1 MTDDV
6 ASNRDRTSPDKNGD
20 DTIDAWERVG
30 PQWGRNRDRL
40 FDGFRPASSW
50 LIDHV
55 DPQPGQTIL
64 ELAAGPGET
73 GFLAAER
80 VGPTGRLISTDL
92 APSMVDAARL
102 GAEARGLGNVDCRV
116 MDAQHI
122 DLPDASVDAV
132 ISRLGLMLV
141 PEPRAAF
148 REIRRVLRPGGRL
161 AYAVLGTP
169 DRNQWLSLLIG
180 AAIEHGAAPAG
191 DNPFALGRPFGLS
204 SPEVNKELL
213 RDVGFS
219 DIQAGELSGVMS
231 FASANDYWDYQTALS
246 PPVRATIASMGPDEV
261 ASVRATLEQMLSPF
275 ESDGRYDLPT
285 LVVVV
290 VAR

>member
-1 MTDDV
+1 MTNDD
-6 ASNRDRTSPDKNGD
+6 ASNRGRTSPDENGD
-20 DTIDAWERVG
+20 DAIDAWERVG
-30 PQWGRNRDRL
+30 PQWERNRDRV
-40 FDGFRPASSW
+40 FDAFRPASSW
-50 LIDHV
+50 LIDQV

-92 APSMVDAARL
+92 APSMVDAARH
-102 GAEARGLGNVDCRV
+102 GAEARGLGNVECRV

-132 ISRLGLMLV
+132 ISRLGLMV
-141 PEPRAAF
+141 PEPLAAF

-161 AYAVLGTP
+161 AYAVMGTP
-169 DRNQWLSLLIG
+169 DRNQWLSLFMG
-180 AAIEHGAAPAG
+180 ALMQHGRQPAG
-191 DNPFALGRPFGLS
+191 DNPFALGGPFGLS
-204 SPEVNKELL
+204 SPEINKQLL

-219 DIQAGELSGVMS
+219 DVQAEELSGVMS
-231 FASANDYWDYQTALS
+231 FASATDYWDQTTALS
-246 PPVRATIASMGPDEV
+246 APVRATMASMGPEEV
-261 ASVRATLEQMLSPF
+261 ASVRATLEQMLSSF
-275 ESDGRYDLPT
+275 ESDGKYDLPT

-290 VAR
+290 AAS